1 MNKYVCVFITNIKNK
16 IVLNKLFYKYKTITT
31 IVRNLNII
39 TIIIIIHVFNKK
51 KEAGS
56 LIVYYLISSSG
67 ALVPGLLPWAKP
79 PSGLWQDDCCVPGW
93 GGLRWGLR
101 SGHGSPALCP
111 MEPSRQLRHLHGR
124 RGDPAAPPHP
134 TGEAQ
139 SGHVSRWEDGERAHS
154 GPPHRLLQDT
164 RWDRLWKLLPCQA
177 GHPRSD
183 ERCVS

>member
-1 MNKYVCVFITNIKNK
+1 MYHF
-16 IVLNKLFYKYKTITT
+16 
-31 IVRNLNII
+31 
-39 TIIIIIHVFNKK
+39 
-51 KEAGS
+51 
-56 LIVYYLISSSG
+56 ISSSS

-93 GGLRWGLR
+93 GGLRRGLR

-111 MEPSRQLRHLHGR
+111 MEPTRQLRHLHGR
-124 RGDPAAPPHP
+124 WGDPAAPPQP

-139 SGHVSRWEDGERAHS
+139 SGHVSRWEDGERAHC

-164 RWDRLWKLLPCQA
+164 WRDWLWKLFPCQA

-183 ERCVS
+183 ERYMSVKRLWTEFWVIGTYSLALLRSFPHKEATILIDLF

>member
-1 MNKYVCVFITNIKNK
+1 M
-16 IVLNKLFYKYKTITT
+16 
-31 IVRNLNII
+31 
-39 TIIIIIHVFNKK
+39 
-51 KEAGS
+51 
-56 LIVYYLISSSG
+56 YYFISSSG

-111 MEPSRQLRHLHGR
+111 MEPSRQLRHLHGQ

-139 SGHVSRWEDGERAHS
+139 SGHVSRWEDGERAHC

-164 RWDRLWKLLPCQA
+164 WWDRLWKLFPCQA
-177 GHPRSD
+177 RHPRSD
-183 ERCVS
+183 ERYVSEKTLNWILSNWYIFFDFEKFSSQGGYNTDRFILEQLTDTVELYDSSFMI